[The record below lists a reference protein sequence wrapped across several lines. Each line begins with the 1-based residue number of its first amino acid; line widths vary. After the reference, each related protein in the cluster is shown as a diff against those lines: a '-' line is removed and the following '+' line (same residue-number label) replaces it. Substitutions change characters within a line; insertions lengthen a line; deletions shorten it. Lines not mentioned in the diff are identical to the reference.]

1 MSKAGTIVKT
11 SVKVFFLGIS
21 LFIYTFFIFRLCTA
35 DDPKAM
41 SGIIWNDISRAAY
54 TASPDTFEALEQ
66 EPDTYITNDGRFWI
80 SNVVYLPTAKQLQLT
95 IKYNSSTLK
104 YLTQEL
110 QAAESDTDES
120 DSMQN
125 ESIVLPDEPFSYSL
139 IDNNGV
145 RYRDYSAEDA
155 KKQNYHYRRLVFENI
170 DLTDITDLYVDIYYV
185 GTQDYAAV
193 PYGSL
198 KAWDADLPVT
208 QRNLKKEL
216 PADLK

>member
-41 SGIIWNDISRAAY
+41 TDIIWNDISRAAY
-54 TASPDTFEALEQ
+54 TSSPETFEALEQ

-110 QAAESDTDES
+110 EEASTDDTESQDVRIT
-120 DSMQN
+120 
-125 ESIVLPDEPFSYSL
+125 LPDEPFSYSL
-139 IDNNGV
+139 IDNSGV
-145 RYRDYSAEDA
+145 RYQVYTAEA
-155 KKQNYHYRRLVFENI
+155 ARKQNYHYRRLVFENI
-170 DLTDITDLYVDIYYV
+170 DLTDVTDLYVDIYYV
-185 GTQDYAAV
+185 GAQNYAAI